1 MLKQVLTKLRA
12 TLDQGVPPEQLT
24 IRSYIY
30 AETRLSKVVC
40 AVELINK
47 FEEIALTWPKVSSHA
62 PVFLV
67 GTPDDYLN
75 ATYRTAWKGER
86 LELLD
91 YVLEK
96 LS

>member
-1 MLKQVLTKLRA
+1 MLKQVLTKLRT

-24 IRSYIY
+24 IRGYIY
-30 AETRLSKVVC
+30 AETRLCKV
-40 AVELINK
+40 ARSDDLIEQ
-47 FEEIALTWPKVSSHA
+47 FEDIALTWPKVSSHA

-75 ATYRTAWKGER
+75 ATYSTAWKGER